1 MIRLSVDL
9 MGADAGVA
17 ELLKGL
23 YLFHKRRL
31 ECTFLLFGTR
41 AALSSE
47 LKRYPLP
54 KHLFEV
60 VYAQDYV
67 NSDAEVF
74 RTLKSGI
81 DTTMARALHS
91 VVSGQAQGVIS
102 AGNTGVYLALSRFI
116 LKTLEGVFRPAIISQ
131 IPTCRG
137 ESVMLDLG
145 GNLDNSSKVLVQY
158 ALMGKIFCQKV
169 LGVESPSIG
178 LLNVGT
184 ELQKGTDALKE
195 AYDMLKHQKGLNF
208 YGYVE
213 GNDISKGTVDVV
225 VTDGFTGNVAL
236 KTGEGTMRMM
246 SFMLNR
252 VFRSSF
258 SARCAGWI
266 AKPFLQDLKAY
277 FDPRVYNGA
286 LWLGV
291 RGVAVKSH
299 GGTDSIGFSHALETA
314 YDMVRIN
321 IVQEIQNTL
330 LQQISTSE

>member
-17 ELLKGL
+17 ELLKGI

-31 ECTFLLFGTR
+31 ECTFLLFGTEK
-41 AALSSE
+41 ALSSE
-47 LKRYPLP
+47 LKRFSLP
-54 KHLFEV
+54 SRLFEV
-60 VYAQDYV
+60 VFVQDYV
-67 NSDAEVF
+67 NSEAAVF
-74 RTLKSGI
+74 STLKSGI

-91 VVSGQAQGVIS
+91 VALGEAQGVIS
-102 AGNTGVYLALSRFI
+102 AGNTGVYLALSKSI
-116 LKTLEGVFRPAIISQ
+116 LKTIDGIFRPAIVSQ

-145 GNLDNSSKVLVQY
+145 GSLDTTSRVLVQY
-158 ALMGKIFCQKV
+158 ALMGKVFCQKV
-169 LGVESPSIG
+169 LGVSSPSIG

-184 ELQKGTDALKE
+184 ELQKGTESLKE
-195 AYDMLKHQKGLNF
+195 TYEILKHQEGLNF

-246 SFMLNR
+246 SSMLNR
-252 VFRSSF
+252 IFRSSF

-291 RGVAVKSH
+291 KGVAVKSH

-314 YDMVRIN
+314 YDMVRMD
-321 IVQEIQNTL
+321 IVREIQNTL
-330 LQQISTSE
+330 LEQSGTV